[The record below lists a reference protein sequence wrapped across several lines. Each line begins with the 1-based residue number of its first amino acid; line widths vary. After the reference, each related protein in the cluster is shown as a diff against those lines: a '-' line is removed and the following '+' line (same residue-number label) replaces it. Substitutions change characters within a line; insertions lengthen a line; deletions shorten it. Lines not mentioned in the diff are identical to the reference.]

1 MGKINVVARES
12 HSLTK
17 NVVADLNKTF
27 KVNNTENLL
36 RGRKKLKN
44 IIREQRDDSIY
55 GEKIH

>member
-1 MGKINVVARES
+1 MWLHERAI
-12 HSLTK
+12 SLTK